1 MDSEIVKLFW
11 EWYFPYNN
19 QEIYKDDIAKMAFVA
34 GYKAAQQSVQSD
46 KCPHCQHGLIVL
58 LDKSIIDCIACG
70 STGICH

>member
-34 GYKAAQQSVQSD
+34 GYNAAQQMRAPDVGESEQ
-46 KCPHCQHGLIVL
+46 KCTTKKLCPVHNVWHAKAPRG
-58 LDKSIIDCIACG
+58 
-70 STGICH
+70 